1 MPQIACS
8 PLAFLPLVMVQVL
21 IFDPSAA
28 QTASADITIVTGTHD
43 LVSEDRVTHL
53 AAWWLGVSVCWRHC
67 LPRLR
72 ELGLGGTGERAYGDC
87 GSDFRGTGATRAPLA
102 WAMVHGC

>member
-1 MPQIACS
+1 MAAATDRPVIHPYHAPCPEQQLGHGSSLGPNMPQIACS

-43 LVSEDRVTHL
+43 LV
-53 AAWWLGVSVCWRHC
+53 
-67 LPRLR
+67 
-72 ELGLGGTGERAYGDC
+72 
-87 GSDFRGTGATRAPLA
+87 
-102 WAMVHGC
+102 